1 MIYSLIAAGTQ
12 SSQRFTA
19 TKREY
24 LEIGI
29 VCFSVLTLCFL
40 EIL

>member
-1 MIYSLIAAGTQ
+1 MIYPLIAAGTQ
-12 SSQRFTA
+12 SSRRFTA

-29 VCFSVLTLCFL
+29 FCYPVLTLCFL
-40 EIL
+40 EIR